1 MAARRL
7 TREKSGAMLG
17 GVCAGI
23 ANTYNID
30 VTVVRVAF
38 VLLTFLT
45 SGLGLV
51 FYVAA
56 WLVMPAAGQTSMGAS
71 EIARAN
77 VDDVV
82 STAKQRAADLTR
94 VRPADV
100 KSGARRAAE
109 DLRTAAQS
117 AKDIVSG
124 RASTAA
130 SGAGTTWTPPEAN
143 PRARHGGFKPPQARP
158 PVDRNQ

>member
-23 ANTYNID
+23 ANTYNVD
-30 VTVVRVAF
+30 VTIVRVAF
-38 VLLTFLT
+38 VLLTLFT

-56 WLVMPAAGQTSMGAS
+56 WLVMPAAGQTSLGAS

-82 STAKQRAADLTR
+82 STARQRAADLTR
-94 VRPADV
+94 VRPSDV

-109 DLRTAAQS
+109 DLKSAAQN
-117 AKDIVSG
+117 AKDMVSG
-124 RASTAA
+124 RAA
-130 SGAGTTWTPPEAN
+130 SSASPGTGASWTPPEAN
-143 PRARHGGFKPPQARP
+143 PRGRHGGFKPPQSRP
-158 PVDRNQ
+158 PVDRT

>member
-23 ANTYNID
+23 ANTYNVD
-30 VTVVRVAF
+30 VTIVRVAF
-38 VLLTFLT
+38 VLLALMT

-56 WLVMPAAGQTSMGAS
+56 WLVMPASGQTSMGAS
-71 EIARAN
+71 DIARAN

-82 STAKQRAADLTR
+82 STARQRAADLTR

-109 DLRTAAQS
+109 DLKSAAQS
-117 AKDIVSG
+117 AKDMVSG
-124 RASTAA
+124 RAA
-130 SGAGTTWTPPEAN
+130 SPSSAGTNTSWTPPEAN

-158 PVDRNQ
+158 PVDRL